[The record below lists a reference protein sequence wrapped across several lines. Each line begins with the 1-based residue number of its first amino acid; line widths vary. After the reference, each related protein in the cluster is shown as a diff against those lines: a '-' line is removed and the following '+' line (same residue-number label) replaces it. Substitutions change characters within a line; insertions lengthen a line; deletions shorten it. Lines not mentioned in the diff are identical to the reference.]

1 MVWYPL
7 SANTPF
13 VVAVAIIF
21 VVIIGQYE
29 GSNSRAA
36 CEGFT
41 TQYNTVPI
49 TAVNTKVLSPRELT
63 NAGLDRQTAPG
74 AGAITQAYGVRSE
87 AVDHIPAGFEL
98 TVSTLKY

>member
-1 MVWYPL
+1 
-7 SANTPF
+7 
-13 VVAVAIIF
+13 
-21 VVIIGQYE
+21 
-29 GSNSRAA
+29 
-36 CEGFT
+36 
-41 TQYNTVPI
+41 
-49 TAVNTKVLSPRELT
+49 VNTKVLSPRELT